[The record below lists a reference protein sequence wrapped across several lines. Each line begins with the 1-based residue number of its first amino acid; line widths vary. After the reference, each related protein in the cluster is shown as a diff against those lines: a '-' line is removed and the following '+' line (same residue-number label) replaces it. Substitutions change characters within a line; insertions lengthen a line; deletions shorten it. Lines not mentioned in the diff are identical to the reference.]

1 MARNGR
7 QLGHRWRVE
16 KAKRVRQLV
25 AESGGH
31 LTCWLCGGAI
41 DMNLSGRNPAGLTL
55 DHVNPRFAG
64 GDEFD
69 MQNTRPAHNRC
80 NAIRGARQAGEAR
93 RRKPRQHKPRVVTI
107 KMTGPPGMER
117 PWHEW

>member
-1 MARNGR
+1 MARSGR

-16 KAKRVRQLV
+16 KAKRVRELV

-31 LTCWLCGGAI
+31 LTCWLCGGPI
-41 DMNLSGRNPAGLTL
+41 DLELSGRHPAGLTL
-55 DHVNPRFAG
+55 DHVNPRFMG

-69 MQNTRPAHNRC
+69 MQGTRPAHNRC
-80 NAIRGARQAGEAR
+80 NATRGARQAGAAR
-93 RRKPRQHKPRVVTI
+93 RKHRRSAPRVVTVE
-107 KMTGPPGMER
+107 MTGPPGMER